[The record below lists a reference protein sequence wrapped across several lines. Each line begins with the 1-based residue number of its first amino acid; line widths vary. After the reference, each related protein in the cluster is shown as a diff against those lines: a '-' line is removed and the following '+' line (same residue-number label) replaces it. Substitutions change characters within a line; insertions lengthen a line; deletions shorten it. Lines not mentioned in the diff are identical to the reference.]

1 VINRQCSAGEI
12 YDLVPGRKFEDALY
26 CSFSSFSSFAVCMAA
41 KILPAPEDN
50 LALAHDAN
58 QHVRGLIRIPA
69 VRQFHLK
76 PLKESLARKLGSDQ
90 GLPKASRTV
99 AAQCVPHYLLKKVAQ
114 KMQMQGLF
122 KVFGTGLDPELGFRN
137 VDVFEAPWAPAERSR
152 ANKGEFER

>member
-1 VINRQCSAGEI
+1 MHGQPTFSA
-12 YDLVPGRKFEDALY
+12 
-26 CSFSSFSSFAVCMAA
+26 
-41 KILPAPEDN
+41 APKNN

-58 QHVRGLIRIPA
+58 QHVPGLIRIPA
-69 VRQFHLK
+69 GRQFNLK

-90 GLPKASRTV
+90 SLPKASRTV

-137 VDVFEAPWAPAERSR
+137 VDVLKHNGRPPAEWSR
-152 ANKGEFER
+152 ANKGEFERSGSLHIE

>member
-1 VINRQCSAGEI
+1 
-12 YDLVPGRKFEDALY
+12 
-26 CSFSSFSSFAVCMAA
+26 MAA
-41 KILPAPEDN
+41 NILPAPKDN

-58 QHVRGLIRIPA
+58 QHVRGLIKIPA

-137 VDVFEAPWAPAERSR
+137 VDVLKHHGRLQSGVAPIKGNLNGKGPSHRVKEALLNDVPVLYSCTRQ
-152 ANKGEFER
+152 